1 MQEISFTGTDIHS
14 ARTAGGG
21 ADLPITTGSSN
32 RGARLFAA
40 EPSGGHV
47 ARHYPGR
54 HAVTR
59 RPTARTP
66 YRQKREQKLTAC
78 TLYGKRNIQYS
89 QHA

>member
-1 MQEISFTGTDIHS
+1 MREISFTGTDIHS
-14 ARTAGGG
+14 VRTAGSG

-40 EPSGGHV
+40 EPSDGHA

-54 HAVTR
+54 HTVTC

-66 YRQKREQKLTAC
+66 YRQKREQKLTAS
-78 TLYGKRNIQYS
+78 TRYGKRKIQYS
-89 QHA
+89 QHE